1 MWCALED
8 YPKPHVAPLDGGLDV
23 NQQTAQMPL
32 SSLYSLFQRVNT
44 MEAKL
49 TGPIHGKNLLH
60 DFSSK

>member
-32 SSLYSLFQRVNT
+32 PSLYSLFQRVNIDGSET
-44 MEAKL
+44 DWANSWEK
-49 TGPIHGKNLLH
+49 
-60 DFSSK
+60 SSA